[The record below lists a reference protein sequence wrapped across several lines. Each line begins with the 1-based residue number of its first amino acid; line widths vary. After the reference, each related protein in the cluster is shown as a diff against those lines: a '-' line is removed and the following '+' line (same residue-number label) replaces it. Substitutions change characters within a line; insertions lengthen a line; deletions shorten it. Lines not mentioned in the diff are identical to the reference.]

1 MSEAIQEQKL
11 DAEHTEKRRALQ
23 PDELP
28 LPQELENLNEDE
40 LKVLGR
46 GLTRRLDLTLMPAV
60 FILFLLNIFN
70 NIASAKIAGLPETLN
85 MTNNEY
91 NTCLLMFYTHERA
104 KLPSP
109 DCITQVPSNLIIGK
123 VRPSHYICLIT
134 SLWGVLS
141 MCQGFTTNFS
151 ELAAVRFILGLVE
164 APFLPAVFVL
174 MSCWYTRREL
184 PPRIA
189 ILYGGNMVATA
200 FSGLIAAG
208 IVSKMEGKAGRPSW
222 EWLFIIE
229 GAMTVVIA
237 LMLLPLLTD
246 YPLQS
251 KHFFVTR
258 EHQLYA
264 EWRIRKENAGI
275 IDEDPESIFWGLKQ
289 ALIDPKL
296 YLFIIQQMALIT
308 AQSFNNFFPSIVG
321 TLGYGRT
328 TTLLL
333 TSPPYFFAFIV
344 SLCVSFHAAHN
355 NERGYHIAIPM
366 MFALL
371 GNILAMFVP
380 SLGGRY
386 FSMFLMTSGS
396 YAPYNLCVSWLSA
409 SLPRPRAKRA
419 AALAIVNFMAAGV
432 AHFYTSY
439 MFPDSQKPRYYAGG
453 AVMSG
458 ACLVCAGVALSI
470 KFYLKKQNAKFEE
483 EERAGVTSH
492 SHISGSKAGHG
503 GEGVVSFRYVH

>member
-1 MSEAIQEQKL
+1 MADAIQEQKYE
-11 DAEHTEKRRALQ
+11 AEHAEKRRALQ

-28 LPQELENLNEDE
+28 LPQELEHLGGDE
-40 LKVLGR
+40 LRLLDR
-46 GLTRRLDLTLMPAV
+46 SLTRRLDLTLMPTV
-60 FILFLLNIFN
+60 FILFLLNILDRN
-70 NIASAKIAGLPETLN
+70 NIASAKIAGITDTLN

-91 NTCLLMFYTHERA
+91 NTCLLMFYVGY
-104 KLPSP
+104 
-109 DCITQVPSNLIIGK
+109 CITQVPSNLIIGK
-123 VRPSHYICLIT
+123 VRPSLYICLIT
-134 SLWGVLS
+134 SLWGILS
-141 MCQGFTTNFS
+141 MSQGFVKNFS

-174 MSCWYTRREL
+174 MSCWYTRKEL

-208 IVSKMEGKAGRPSW
+208 IISRMEGKAGKPAW

-237 LMLLPLLTD
+237 LLLLPLLTD

-251 KHFFVTR
+251 KHLFISR
-258 EHQLYA
+258 DQQLYA

-275 IDEDPESIFWGLKQ
+275 IDEDPESIFWGLKR

-344 SLCVSFHAAHN
+344 SLCVSFHAAHKD
-355 NERGYHIAIPM
+355 ERGYHIAIPM
-366 MFALL
+366 VFALL
-371 GNILAMFVP
+371 GNILAMFVD

-386 FSMFLMTSGS
+386 FSMFLMTAGS

-458 ACLVCAGVALSI
+458 ACLVCAGTALFI
-470 KFYLKKQNAKFEE
+470 KYYLKKQNAKFEE
-483 EERAGVTSH
+483 EERSGNVSH
-492 SHISGSKAGHG
+492 NHISGSKAGHG
-503 GEGVVSFRYVH
+503 GEGIVSFRYVH